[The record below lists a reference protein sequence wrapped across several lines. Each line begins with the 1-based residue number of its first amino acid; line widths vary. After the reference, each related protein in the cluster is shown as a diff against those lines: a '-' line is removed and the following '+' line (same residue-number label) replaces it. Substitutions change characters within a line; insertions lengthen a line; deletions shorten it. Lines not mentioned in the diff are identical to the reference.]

1 MDKKLVSVEMLVDTA
16 YVKPRFKGD
25 VLNVPED
32 VANRWTKNK
41 IAKYVDG
48 SYKSNNDDEKSSVED
63 SAMSQYESMNAKELY
78 ALCKEKGIEAEAK
91 KPKEYYLEILN
102 EYK

>member
-16 YVKPRFKGD
+16 YIKPRFKGD

-41 IAKYVDG
+41 IAKYVDI
-48 SYKSNNDDEKSSVED
+48 SNNNGDEKSSVED

-102 EYK
+102 ESK